1 MYIALFCYKQD
12 SNYQRIGHSGREH
25 IVNLSR
31 NPKFYKK
38 TYDTYLIIFTGI
50 WFVWCCPRFGYNSAF
65 SSIDRFSDDWDIIAG
80 IVILSWNTIQKSRK
94 KLPLMIKNIIAL
106 KLNEIT

>member
-1 MYIALFCYKQD
+1 MYIALFCNKQD

-38 TYDTYLIIFTGI
+38 NLWHLFDNIYRYL
-50 WFVWCCPRFGYNSAF
+50 VCLM
-65 SSIDRFSDDWDIIAG
+65 
-80 IVILSWNTIQKSRK
+80 LS
-94 KLPLMIKNIIAL
+94 
-106 KLNEIT
+106 